1 MRRLP
6 PWIVF
11 FLAVLAVLLLVVGY
25 VDRHHV
31 GPLPMVLGA
40 LWAVFTLAAAGA
52 MFKPEPR

>member
-11 FLAVLAVLLLVVGY
+11 FLAVLAVVLLVIGY
-25 VDRHHV
+25 EDRHEV

-40 LWAVFTLAAAGA
+40 LWVVFALAAAGA
-52 MFKPEPR
+52 MFKSEPR